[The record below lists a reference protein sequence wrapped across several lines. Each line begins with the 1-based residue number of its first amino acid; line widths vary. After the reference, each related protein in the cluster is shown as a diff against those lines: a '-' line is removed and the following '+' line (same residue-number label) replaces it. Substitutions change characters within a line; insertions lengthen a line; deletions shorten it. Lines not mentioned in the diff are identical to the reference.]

1 MHARARTHARTHMLR
16 ACAGTRTG
24 ATRYYS
30 GAEDYFTHVS
40 AGAND
45 MHDDAGGEL
54 RAVNNSGQ
62 YSTFLYAQVTA
73 GKGSDHRV
81 KGTGYSGKGTD
92 YRVQGTGYR
101 VKGTDHCVM
110 GTGNRVKGTIIP
122 PARLSLD
129 ASLRCRSARSRSSAT
144 SA

>member
-1 MHARARTHARTHMLR
+1 MRRDPHCR
-16 ACAGTRTG
+16 
-24 ATRYYS
+24 TRYYS

-73 GKGSDHRV
+73 GKGTDHRV
-81 KGTGYSGKGTD
+81 KGTGYRGKGTGYRGKGTGYRGKGTD
-92 YRVQGTGYR
+92 HRVKGTGYR
-101 VKGTDHCVM
+101 VE
-110 GTGNRVKGTIIP
+110 GTIIP
-122 PARLSLD
+122 PARLD
-129 ASLRCRSARSRSSAT
+129 APLRCRSARSRSSAT

>member
-1 MHARARTHARTHMLR
+1 MRRDPDWRI
-16 ACAGTRTG
+16 
-24 ATRYYS
+24 RYYS

-73 GKGSDHRV
+73 GKGTDHRV
-81 KGTGYSGKGTD
+81 KGTGYRITGTD
-92 YRVQGTGYR
+92 YRFKGTGYRGKGTGYR
-101 VKGTDHCVM
+101 VKGTDHRVKS
-110 GTGNRVKGTIIP
+110 TGYRVKGTIIP
-122 PARLSLD
+122 LARLD
-129 ASLRCRSARSRSSAT
+129 APLRCRSARSRSSAT

>member
-1 MHARARTHARTHMLR
+1 MRRDPDWRI
-16 ACAGTRTG
+16 
-24 ATRYYS
+24 RYYS

-73 GKGSDHRV
+73 GKGTDHRV
-81 KGTGYSGKGTD
+81 KGTGYRVEGT
-92 YRVQGTGYR
+92 T
-101 VKGTDHCVM
+101 
-110 GTGNRVKGTIIP
+110 IP
-122 PARLSLD
+122 PARLD
-129 ASLRCRSARSRSSAT
+129 APLRCRSARSRSSAT